1 MELRRRNVICRNR
14 TEHKNKQQPVPFF
27 CKADTPA
34 GRDAEN
40 SAHYCLARCIRTYFQ
55 AFPDSL
61 YLKPRTFYLRAG
73 SRTFYLSPPC
83 QTTEAFKSVCVWA
96 SPGHCRA
103 TKSAMLGSLS
113 GTSVDLSI
121 SWGASSLVLMKLP
134 GVCCAF
140 DNLLLCFECAS
151 GFLLFVT
158 GLQAV

>member
-1 MELRRRNVICRNR
+1 MRLQRRGRMELRRRNVICRNR

-40 SAHYCLARCIRTYFQ
+40 SAYYCLARCIRTYFQ

-83 QTTEAFKSVCVWA
+83 QTTEAFKSVCVWHPPDIA
-96 SPGHCRA
+96 GQRRARCWALSPEPQSICLF
-103 TKSAMLGSLS
+103 LGGL
-113 GTSVDLSI
+113 LR
-121 SWGASSLVLMKLP
+121 SS
-134 GVCCAF
+134 
-140 DNLLLCFECAS
+140 
-151 GFLLFVT
+151 
-158 GLQAV
+158 